1 MLIIVGQVLDMNE
14 VEMLQQRV
22 KHLEEM
28 LNQTTNLL
36 DDMVRS
42 ANVFD
47 ICDYLTDAEELIG
60 ESRAVLEGEVEE

>member
-1 MLIIVGQVLDMNE
+1 MLITSGRVLDMNE

-28 LNQTTNLL
+28 LAQTTNLL
-36 DDMVRS
+36 NDMLRS
-42 ANVFD
+42 GNVFD
-47 ICDYLTDAEELIG
+47 ICDYLNDAEELIG